1 MIATTEILD
10 RISSIF
16 TQKLNIEAP
25 AHDSDLFKNGTL
37 DSLTLVDLLAELE
50 AEFGFHLQPDQLA
63 VEEFRSLESIGHFV
77 NRFLPEP
84 EASIGT
90 HQTAA

>member
-1 MIATTEILD
+1 MSDKDILD
-10 RISSIF
+10 RISLIF
-16 TQKLNIEAP
+16 TQKLNLEAP

-50 AEFGFHLQPDQLA
+50 TEFGFHLQPEQLV
-63 VEEFRSLESIGHFV
+63 VEEFRSLESLARFV
-77 NRFLPEP
+77 NRFLTES
-84 EASIGT
+84 EAALGT